1 MRARSLSSV
10 QVFLMARLMLL
21 IVACVQLVPLD
32 RHTLRDWSPATQ
44 TFLKQYS
51 LQYAMATARSEDLAP
66 RWPLVVACSDAGAWG
81 SCARCC

>member
-1 MRARSLSSV
+1 
-10 QVFLMARLMLL
+10 MARLMLL

-66 RWPLVVACSDAGAWG
+66 RRDADDPQAPRFKHPLSIDPAKT
-81 SCARCC
+81 